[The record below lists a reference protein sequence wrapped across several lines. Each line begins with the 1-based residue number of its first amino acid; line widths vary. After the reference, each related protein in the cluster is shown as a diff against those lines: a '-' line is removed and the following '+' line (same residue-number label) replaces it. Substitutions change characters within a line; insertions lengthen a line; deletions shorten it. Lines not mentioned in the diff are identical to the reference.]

1 MKGRMYIRSLLVM
14 FLISLITVIASAT
27 LLGQQTQ
34 EIPKLPT
41 PFLLTPA
48 GQTPDTLMAKIIAQ
62 RAKLDMKFVRLATV
76 SDMEGVRTLLL
87 VMGTS
92 MKGLGTAGVKL
103 EDEMGRVNKLIAEA
117 EKNNMKV
124 VGMHLGGAEGRD
136 KLCDSLLS
144 KLAPKVDYL
153 VVVKSGDRD
162 GLFTNIASENKIPL
176 IYMKTVLNLKTLL
189 PEMFPASQ

>member
-1 MKGRMYIRSLLVM
+1 MKGRMYIRSFLVIS
-14 FLISLITVIASAT
+14 LTSLITVIASAT
-27 LLGQQTQ
+27 VLGQQTQ
-34 EIPKLPT
+34 EVPKLPT

-48 GQTPDTLMAKIIAQ
+48 GQTPDTLMAKYIAE
-62 RAKLDMKFVRLATV
+62 RAKLDMKYERLATV
-76 SDMEGVRTLLL
+76 PDMKGVQTLLL
-87 VMGTS
+87 IMGTS

-103 EDEMGRVNKLIAEA
+103 EDEINRVNKLIAEA
-117 EKNNMKV
+117 RKNNLKV

-136 KLCDSLLS
+136 KLTDSLLS

-162 GLFTNIASENKIPL
+162 GLFTNIANEKKIPL

>member
-1 MKGRMYIRSLLVM
+1 MKGRMYIRS
-14 FLISLITVIASAT
+14 FLIISLTFLITVIASAT
-27 LLGQQTQ
+27 LLAQQTQ
-34 EIPKLPT
+34 EVPKLPT

-48 GQTPDTLMAKIIAQ
+48 GQTPDTLMAKILAE
-62 RAKLDMKFVRLATV
+62 RAKLDMKFARLATV
-76 SDMEGVRTLLL
+76 SDMKGVQTLLL
-87 VMGTS
+87 IMGTS

-117 EKNNMKV
+117 RKNNVKV

-136 KLCDSLLS
+136 KLTDSVLS

-162 GLFTNIASENKIPL
+162 GLFTKIANEKKIPL
-176 IYMKTVLNLKTLL
+176 IYMKTVLTLKTLL
-189 PEMFPASQ
+189 PEMFPVSQ

>member
-1 MKGRMYIRSLLVM
+1 MKGRMYIRSFLV
-14 FLISLITVIASAT
+14 ISLTFLITVIASAT

-34 EIPKLPT
+34 EIPELPT

-48 GQTPDTLMAKIIAQ
+48 GQTPDTLMAKIISE

-136 KLCDSLLS
+136 KLTDSLLS

-162 GLFTNIASENKIPL
+162 GLFTNIANEKKIPL

-189 PEMFPASQ
+189 PEMFPAQ